1 MCGRFSL
8 IVDLPTLQHTFNFEM
23 NEELSPRYNIAPGQN
38 ILTVLSRGE
47 KRAGIPMRWGLVP
60 FWADDPKI
68 GYKMINARAETV
80 DEKASFKMPFQ
91 RQRCLILAD
100 GFYEW
105 KKEGKEKQPYRFH
118 LRNGKPFAFA
128 GLWSK
133 WTKQGEP
140 LYTCTIITTKPN
152 EVTREVHERMP
163 VILPD
168 DTYNMWLNLEVSD
181 TEFLKSLLLPYPAEE
196 MEVYP
201 VSTLVNSPK
210 NDMAEI
216 LSPLN
221 SL

>member
-1 MCGRFSL
+1 
-8 IVDLPTLQHTFNFEM
+8 
-23 NEELSPRYNIAPGQN
+23 
-38 ILTVLSRGE
+38 VLSNGE
-47 KRAGIPMRWGLVP
+47 KREGFPMRWGLVP

-80 DEKASFKMPFQ
+80 DEKASFKVPFRQ
-91 RQRCLILAD
+91 QRCLILAD

-105 KKEGKEKQPYRFH
+105 KKEGKEKQPYRFR
-118 LRNGKPFAFA
+118 LKNEKPFAFA

-133 WTKQGEP
+133 WTKGEEP

-152 EVTREVHERMP
+152 ELTRKVHDRMP
-163 VILPD
+163 VILPE
-168 DTYNMWLNLEVSD
+168 DTYNMWLDPNMSD

-196 MEVYP
+196 METYP

-210 NDMAEI
+210 NDLAEI

-221 SL
+221 TV